1 MAQYQRLSND
11 YVPEAEGPLISQRQP
26 CQNITAEYAQA
37 DAIYIQK
44 TTALALKFTSY
55 RTVRGDGNC
64 GWRALAFGYFEAL
77 IQSSHPSGPAAEIT
91 RLISMNNLLNTVGYQ
106 QTIYEDFVEETLHL
120 LKQIANSPPNQDSD
134 AALLTSF
141 NDASVG
147 SAIIMHFRLISGAW
161 MKTHRES
168 FIPFIESMNVD
179 QYCETHIEPYAVE
192 MDNIG
197 LQACFEAILRPAG
210 VTLKVLYLDRSPG
223 EQVNELSWQSESPDS
238 SSTYGGTPTVRL
250 LYRPGHYDILYK
262 PEDIPALPTAV
273 TNPQI
278 NFLSEH
284 PVYTPSSNTCYV
296 PHQGLDM
303 NHFFLPGFAS
313 AGVSPL
319 SFSPNTFSAAPLYSP
334 SSLPMSSPS
343 TEAYGMSYSAPP
355 PKIHPTPP
363 PPLLPGISSTG
374 GFRPSI
380 YQFSL
385 KERKAAQAQTE
396 PCQTEAMKQAGE
408 SPAHFRNKKFQPQ
421 MWEPGAE
428 YNVSRSSS
436 ESNRR
441 RSS

>member
-1 MAQYQRLSND
+1 
-11 YVPEAEGPLISQRQP
+11 
-26 CQNITAEYAQA
+26 
-37 DAIYIQK
+37 
-44 TTALALKFTSY
+44 
-55 RTVRGDGNC
+55 
-64 GWRALAFGYFEAL
+64 
-77 IQSSHPSGPAAEIT
+77 
-91 RLISMNNLLNTVGYQ
+91 MNNLLNRVGYQ
-106 QTIYEDFVEETLHL
+106 QAIYEDFVEETMHL
-120 LKQIANSPPNQDSD
+120 LEQIANSPPNQDSD
-134 AALLTSF
+134 AALLASF
-141 NDASVG
+141 NDSSVC

-161 MKTHRES
+161 MKTHQES
-168 FIPFIESMNVD
+168 FIPFIEGMTVD
-179 QYCETHIEPYAVE
+179 QYCGSHIEPYAME

-210 VTLKVLYLDRSPG
+210 VALQVLYLDRSPG
-223 EQVNELSWQSESPDS
+223 EQVNELNWQLEPSDP

-262 PEDIPALPTAV
+262 AEDIAVLPTAV
-273 TNPQI
+273 TNPQM
-278 NFLSEH
+278 NLVSD
-284 PVYTPSSNTCYV
+284 PVYMSSGNLCYA
-296 PHQGLDM
+296 PQQGLDM
-303 NHFFLPGFAS
+303 NQFFLPGFAS
-313 AGVSPL
+313 AGISSLP
-319 SFSPNTFSAAPLYSP
+319 SSMNTYSAGPAYTP
-334 SSLPMSSPS
+334 SSLPISQPS

-355 PKIHPTPP
+355 PKVHPTPP

-428 YNVSRSSS
+428 YNGGRTSS
-436 ESNRR
+436 EPNRR